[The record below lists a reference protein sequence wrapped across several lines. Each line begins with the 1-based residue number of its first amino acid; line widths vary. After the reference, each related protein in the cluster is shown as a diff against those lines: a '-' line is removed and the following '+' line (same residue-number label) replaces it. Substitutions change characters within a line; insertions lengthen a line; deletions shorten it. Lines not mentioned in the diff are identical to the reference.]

1 MPSDV
6 ELRTVIIADNDAQLR
21 GILRSMFTRLG
32 FHVVQAS
39 DGAEALGLAK
49 NTRARLVILDKK
61 MPNLDGLD
69 ACAQIRRLP
78 GYANIP
84 IIILT
89 VYDDAATRAAASEAG
104 ATNFF
109 AKPFRPDE
117 LLQNLAPLLG
127 IDAGDQSQR
136 VVWKPLTEP
145 SPAYGEPPELSL
157 GRKLLAL
164 HRRRP

>member
-1 MPSDV
+1 MPSAD
-6 ELRTVIIADNDAQLR
+6 ELRTVIVADNDAQLR
-21 GILRSMFTRLG
+21 GILRSMFTGLG
-32 FHVVQAS
+32 FHVIQAS
-39 DGAEALGLAK
+39 DGLEALGFAQ
-49 NTRARLVILDKK
+49 NTQARLVILDKK
-61 MPNLDGLD
+61 MPNLDGLQ

-78 GYANIP
+78 GYAQTP

-89 VYDDAATRAAASEAG
+89 VYDDAETRAAANDAG
-104 ATNFF
+104 ATSFF

-127 IDAGDQSQR
+127 IDPGDRSQR
-136 VVWKPLTEP
+136 VVWKPIMEP

-164 HRRRP
+164 HRRQP